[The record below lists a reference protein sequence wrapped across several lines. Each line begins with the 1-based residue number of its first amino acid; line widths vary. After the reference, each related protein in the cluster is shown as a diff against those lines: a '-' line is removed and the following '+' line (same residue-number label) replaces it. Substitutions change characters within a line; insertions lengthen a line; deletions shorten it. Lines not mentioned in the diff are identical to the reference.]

1 MFFFVVFLYCVFVYI
16 LCLDKLYVID
26 FLSIIINEIDRV
38 VLIKEIVSNLLLN
51 VFWYNGLELL
61 LI

>member
-1 MFFFVVFLYCVFVYI
+1 MFFFVVYLNCVFVYI
-16 LCLDKLYVID
+16 LCLDKLYIID
-26 FLSIIINEIDRV
+26 FLSIIKNEIDMV

-51 VFWYNGLELL
+51 VFWYDGLELL